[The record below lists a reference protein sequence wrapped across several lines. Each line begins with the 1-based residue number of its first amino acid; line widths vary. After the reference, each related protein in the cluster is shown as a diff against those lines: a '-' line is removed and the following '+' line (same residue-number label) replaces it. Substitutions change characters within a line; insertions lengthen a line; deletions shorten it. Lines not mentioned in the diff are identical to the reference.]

1 MKKIAYIEIDTHAE
15 IALNFME
22 LMNDSKA
29 FSVDY
34 YFSEKILRFFG
45 FAHNDKLPENIKKAT
60 PENLIQ
66 QLSTDNYQ
74 LIIIGTVHRYFNV
87 FEKIAEKFN
96 TSIICHNLNFVKAS
110 NFDLLS
116 SVFKEDFQFRLKLLL
131 KEGLLRKSNVYQ
143 KAKNLLVLDQTLKC
157 NFILNEAQ
165 HNQIKSETLNEDY
178 ERSSE
183 ESFTFLPIFYTKFSE
198 KPKNE
203 TYTIVIP
210 GAVSQKRRD
219 YKSVIKKLK
228 NLELNFDE
236 GEFCRA
242 CPEISGN
249 EKFVENNLQE
259 NGSSV
264 GTTQKIQVIFLGK
277 ASGKELEMLQNF
289 EQSKSENIS
298 IKCFK
303 EKVPQDVF
311 DDYMQKADVLW
322 CPIQQET
329 EFFSQKE
336 IYGFTKMS
344 GNIGDAVKFGKLAV
358 FPKNYPSKY
367 SFIVPEKGSLGDFLF
382 TRKDVDFSEFSKEKV
397 LQELEKTIFA
407 LL

>member
-1 MKKIAYIEIDTHAE
+1 MKKIAYIELDTHAE

-22 LMNDSKA
+22 LIQDSKA

-45 FAHNDKLPENIKKAT
+45 FAQNDKLPENIFKAK

-66 QLSTDNYQ
+66 QLSTNNYQ
-74 LIIIGTVHRYFNV
+74 LVIIGTVHRYFNV
-87 FEKIAEKFN
+87 FEKVAEQFN
-96 TSIICHNLNFVKAS
+96 TSIICHNLNFVKVS

-116 SVFKEDFQFRLKLLL
+116 SIFKEDFQFRLKLLL
-131 KEGLLRKSNVYQ
+131 KEGLLRKSKVYQ
-143 KAKNLLVLDQTLKC
+143 KAKNLLVLDRGFE
-157 NFILNEAQ
+157 NFVRKPLVYAQ
-165 HNQIKSETLNEDY
+165 PDKY
-178 ERSSE
+178 K
-183 ESFTFLPIFYTKFSE
+183 FLPIFYTKFSE

-219 YKSVIKKLK
+219 YERVLKSIK
-228 NLELNFDE
+228 NFR
-236 GEFCRA
+236 F
-242 CPEISGN
+242 PSEI
-249 EKFVENNLQE
+249 
-259 NGSSV
+259 
-264 GTTQKIQVIFLGK
+264 IFLGK
-277 ASGKELEMLQNF
+277 ASGKELEMLQDF
-289 EQSKSENIS
+289 EQSKPENIS
-298 IKCFK
+298 IKYFT
-303 EKVPQDVF
+303 EKVPQDIF

-358 FPKNYPSKY
+358 FPENYPSNY
-367 SFIVPEKGSLGDFLF
+367 SFIIPEKGSLGDFLF
-382 TRKDVDFSEFSKEKV
+382 TKKDVDFSEFSKEKV

>member
-1 MKKIAYIEIDTHAE
+1 MKKIAYIELDTHAE

-22 LMNDSKA
+22 LIQDSKA

-45 FAHNDKLPENIKKAT
+45 FAQNDKLPENIFKAK

-66 QLSTDNYQ
+66 QLSTNNYQ
-74 LIIIGTVHRYFNV
+74 LVIIGTVHRYFNV
-87 FEKIAEKFN
+87 FEKVAEQFN
-96 TSIICHNLNFVKAS
+96 TSIICHNLNFVKVS

-116 SVFKEDFQFRLKLLL
+116 SIFKEDFQFRLKLLL
-131 KEGLLRKSNVYQ
+131 KEGLLRKSKVYQ
-143 KAKNLLVLDQTLKC
+143 KAKNLLVLDRGFDSTQPDKY
-157 NFILNEAQ
+157 
-165 HNQIKSETLNEDY
+165 K
-178 ERSSE
+178 
-183 ESFTFLPIFYTKFSE
+183 FLPIFYTKFSE
-198 KPKNE
+198 NYENPIF
-203 TYTIVIP
+203 TIVFP

-219 YKSVIKKLK
+219 YERVLKSIKI
-228 NLELNFDE
+228 FH
-236 GEFCRA
+236 FSF
-242 CPEISGN
+242 EI
-249 EKFVENNLQE
+249 
-259 NGSSV
+259 
-264 GTTQKIQVIFLGK
+264 IFLGK
-277 ASGKELEMLQNF
+277 ASGKELEMLQDF
-289 EQSKSENIS
+289 EKSKPDNIS
-298 IKCFK
+298 IKYFT

-311 DDYMQKADVLW
+311 DHYLQKADILW

-358 FPKNYPSKY
+358 FPENYPSKY
-367 SFIVPEKGSLGDFLF
+367 SFIIPEKGSLGDFLF
-382 TRKDVDFSEFSKEKV
+382 TKKDVDFSEFSKEKV

>member
-1 MKKIAYIEIDTHAE
+1 MKKIAYIELDTHAE

-22 LMNDSKA
+22 LMNDSKV

-45 FAHNDKLPENIKKAT
+45 FAQNDKLPENIKKAT

-66 QLSTDNYQ
+66 QLSTDNYE

-87 FEKIAEKFN
+87 FEKVVEKFN

-110 NFDLLS
+110 NFDLLIS
-116 SVFKEDFQFRLKLLL
+116 IFKEDFQYRLKLLL
-131 KEGLLRKSNVYQ
+131 KEGLLRKSNVYK
-143 KAKNLLVLDQTLKC
+143 KAKNLLVLDQTLAKGTYK
-157 NFILNEAQ
+157 N
-165 HNQIKSETLNEDY
+165 
-178 ERSSE
+178 
-183 ESFTFLPIFYTKFSE
+183 LPIFYTKFSE
-198 KPKNE
+198 KSDNPIF
-203 TYTIVIP
+203 TIVIP

-228 NLELNFDE
+228 NLELNFE
-236 GEFCRA
+236 ESELRRS
-242 CPEISGN
+242 ET
-249 EKFVENNLQE
+249 FVENTLSE
-259 NGSSV
+259 RGSSV
-264 GTTQKIQVIFLGK
+264 GTTQNLEIIFLGK

-289 EQSKSENIS
+289 DSSAALRKPNVS
-298 IKCFK
+298 IKYFT
-303 EKVPQDVF
+303 EKVPQNVF
-311 DDYMQKADVLW
+311 DDYMRKADILW

-344 GNIGDAVKFGKLAV
+344 GNIGDAIKYGKLAI
-358 FPKNYPSKY
+358 FPENYPSKY
-367 SFIVPEKGSLGDFLF
+367 SFIIPEIENIEETLF
-382 TRKDVDFSEFSKEKV
+382 VKKEVDFSDFSKEKV
-397 LQELEKTIFA
+397 LKQLEKTIFA

>member
-1 MKKIAYIEIDTHAE
+1 MKKIAYIELDTHAE

-22 LMNDSKA
+22 LIQDSKA

-45 FAHNDKLPENIKKAT
+45 FAQNDKLPENIKKET

-66 QLSTDNYQ
+66 QLSTNNYQ
-74 LIIIGTVHRYFNV
+74 LVIIGTVHRYFNV
-87 FEKIAEKFN
+87 FEKVAEQFN

-110 NFDLLS
+110 NLNLLS
-116 SVFKEDFQFRLKLLL
+116 SIFKEDFQFRLKLLL
-131 KEGLLRKSNVYQ
+131 KEGLLRKSKVYQ
-143 KAKNLLVLDQTLKC
+143 KAKNLLVLDRGFDSTQPDKY
-157 NFILNEAQ
+157 
-165 HNQIKSETLNEDY
+165 K
-178 ERSSE
+178 
-183 ESFTFLPIFYTKFSE
+183 FLPIFYTKFSE
-198 KPKNE
+198 KPNNPIF
-203 TYTIVIP
+203 TIVIP

-219 YKSVIKKLK
+219 YERVLKSIKIFHFP
-228 NLELNFDE
+228 LE
-236 GEFCRA
+236 
-242 CPEISGN
+242 I
-249 EKFVENNLQE
+249 
-259 NGSSV
+259 
-264 GTTQKIQVIFLGK
+264 IFLGK
-277 ASGKELEMLQNF
+277 AQGKELEMLQNF
-289 EQSKSENIS
+289 EQSKPENIS
-298 IKCFK
+298 IKYFK

-358 FPKNYPSKY
+358 FPENYPSNY
-367 SFIVPEKGSLGDFLF
+367 SFIIPEKGSLGDFLF
-382 TRKDVDFSEFSKEKV
+382 TKKDVDFSEFSKEKV

>member
-1 MKKIAYIEIDTHAE
+1 MKKIAYIELDTHAE

-22 LMNDSKA
+22 LMNDSKV

-45 FAHNDKLPENIKKAT
+45 FAQNDKLPENIKKAT

-87 FEKIAEKFN
+87 FEKVAEKFN

-116 SVFKEDFQFRLKLLL
+116 SIFKEDFQYRLKLLL

-143 KAKNLLVLDQTLKC
+143 KAKNLLVLDRG
-157 NFILNEAQ
+157 FDSAQ
-165 HNQIKSETLNEDY
+165 PDKY
-178 ERSSE
+178 K
-183 ESFTFLPIFYTKFSE
+183 FLPIFYTKFSGKSE
-198 KPKNE
+198 NPIF
-203 TYTIVIP
+203 TIVIP

-219 YKSVIKKLK
+219 YERVLKSIK
-228 NLELNFDE
+228 NFR
-236 GEFCRA
+236 F
-242 CPEISGN
+242 PSEI
-249 EKFVENNLQE
+249 
-259 NGSSV
+259 
-264 GTTQKIQVIFLGK
+264 IFLGK

-289 EQSKSENIS
+289 EQNKPENIS
-298 IKCFK
+298 IKYFT

-336 IYGFTKMS
+336 IYGSTKMS
-344 GNIGDAVKFGKLAV
+344 GNIGDAIKFRKLAV
-358 FPKNYPSKY
+358 FPENYPSKY
-367 SFIVPEKGSLGDFLF
+367 SFIIPEKGSLGDFLF
-382 TRKDVDFSEFSKEKV
+382 TKKDVDFSEFSKEKV

>member
-1 MKKIAYIEIDTHAE
+1 MKKIAYIELDTHAE

-45 FAHNDKLPENIKKAT
+45 FAQNDKLPENIKKAT

-87 FEKIAEKFN
+87 FEKVAEKFN

-110 NFDLLS
+110 KLDLLS

-131 KEGLLRKSNVYQ
+131 KEGLLRKSNVYK
-143 KAKNLLVLDQTLKC
+143 KAKNLLVLDRG
-157 NFILNEAQ
+157 FDSAQ
-165 HNQIKSETLNEDY
+165 PDKY
-178 ERSSE
+178 K
-183 ESFTFLPIFYTKFSE
+183 FLPIFYTKFSE
-198 KPKNE
+198 KSDNPIF
-203 TYTIVIP
+203 TIVIP

-219 YKSVIKKLK
+219 YKKVIKELK

-236 GEFCRA
+236 SEFRR
-242 CPEISGN
+242 N
-249 EKFVENNLQE
+249 ETFVENNEQRK
-259 NGSSV
+259 GSSV
-264 GTTQKIQVIFLGK
+264 GTTQNIQIIFLGK
-277 ASGKELEMLQNF
+277 AQGKELEMLQDF
-289 EQSKSENIS
+289 EQSKPENIS
-298 IKCFK
+298 IKYFT

-311 DDYMQKADVLW
+311 DDYMQKADILW

-336 IYGFTKMS
+336 IYGITKMS
-344 GNIGDAVKFGKLAV
+344 GNIGDAIKFGKLAV
-358 FPKNYPSKY
+358 FPENYPSNY
-367 SFIVPEKGSLGDFLF
+367 SFIIPEKGSLEDFLS
-382 TRKDVDFSEFSKEKV
+382 TKKDVDFSDFSKEKV

>member
-1 MKKIAYIEIDTHAE
+1 MKKIAYIELDTHAE

-22 LMNDSKA
+22 LMNGSKV

-34 YFSEKILRFFG
+34 YFSEKILKTLG
-45 FAHNDKLPENIKKAT
+45 LQETVNIKKVSA
-60 PENLIQ
+60 ENLLQ
-66 QLSTDNYQ
+66 KLSQYQ
-74 LIIIGTVHRYFNV
+74 IPNTKYDLVLIGTVHRYFNV

-110 NFDLLS
+110 NLDLLS
-116 SVFKEDFQFRLKLLL
+116 SVFKEDFQFRLKLLM
-131 KEGLLRKSNVYQ
+131 KEGLLSKSKVYK
-143 KAKNLLVLDQTLKC
+143 KAKNLLVLDQG
-157 NFILNEAQ
+157 FDSAQ
-165 HNQIKSETLNEDY
+165 PDKY
-178 ERSSE
+178 K
-183 ESFTFLPIFYTKFSE
+183 FLPIFYTKFSGKSE
-198 KPKNE
+198 NE

-219 YKSVIKKLK
+219 YKKTIKELK
-228 NLELNFDE
+228 KLELNFNE
-236 GEFCRA
+236 GEFRRA

-249 EKFVENNLQE
+249 ETFVENNEQRK
-259 NGSSV
+259 GSFV

-277 ASGKELEMLQNF
+277 AQGKELEILQNF
-289 EQSKSENIS
+289 EQNKPENIS
-298 IKCFK
+298 IKYFT

-311 DDYMQKADVLW
+311 DHYLQKADILW

-344 GNIGDAVKFGKLAV
+344 GNIGDAIKYGKSAI
-358 FPKNYPSKY
+358 FPENYPSNY
-367 SFIVPEKGSLGDFLF
+367 SFIIPEKGSLGDFLF
-382 TRKDVDFSEFSKEKV
+382 IKKDVDFSEFSKEKV

>member
-1 MKKIAYIEIDTHAE
+1 MKKIAYIELDTHAE

-22 LMNDSKA
+22 LMNDSKV

-34 YFSEKILRFFG
+34 YFSEKILKTLG
-45 FAHNDKLPENIKKAT
+45 LQETDNIKKVSA
-60 PENLIQ
+60 ENLLQ
-66 QLSTDNYQ
+66 KLSQYQ
-74 LIIIGTVHRYFNV
+74 IPNTKYDLVIIGTIHRYFNV
-87 FEKIAEKFN
+87 FEKVAEKFN
-96 TSIICHNLNFVKAS
+96 ASIICHNLNFVKAS
-110 NFDLLS
+110 NLGLLS
-116 SVFKEDFQFRLKLLL
+116 SVFKEDYQYRLKLLL
-131 KEGLLRKSNVYQ
+131 KEGLLRKSNVYK

-157 NFILNEAQ
+157 NVILNEAQ

-219 YKSVIKKLK
+219 YEKVLNQIKRFTK
-228 NLELNFDE
+228 NSHYQF
-236 GEFCRA
+236 
-242 CPEISGN
+242 
-249 EKFVENNLQE
+249 
-259 NGSSV
+259 
-264 GTTQKIQVIFLGK
+264 IFLGK

-289 EQSKSENIS
+289 EQNKPENIS
-298 IKCFK
+298 IKYFA

-311 DDYMQKADVLW
+311 DNFVQKADVLW

-336 IYGFTKMS
+336 IYGTTKMS

-358 FPKNYPSKY
+358 FPENYPSKY
-367 SFIVPEKGSLGDFLF
+367 SFIIPEIDNIEAQLYTQQKHLEYDFQ
-382 TRKDVDFSEFSKEKV
+382 ENFSKEKV
-397 LQELEKTIFA
+397 LKQLEKTIFA

>member
-1 MKKIAYIEIDTHAE
+1 MKNIAYIELDTHAE

-22 LMNDSKA
+22 LMNDSKE

-45 FAHNDKLPENIKKAT
+45 FAQNDKLPENIKKAT

-87 FEKIAEKFN
+87 FEKVAEKFN

-110 NFDLLS
+110 KLDLLS
-116 SVFKEDFQFRLKLLL
+116 SIFKEDFQYRLKLLL

-143 KAKNLLVLDQTLKC
+143 KAKNLLVLDRG
-157 NFILNEAQ
+157 FDSAQ
-165 HNQIKSETLNEDY
+165 PDKY
-178 ERSSE
+178 
-183 ESFTFLPIFYTKFSE
+183 TFLPIFYTKFLE
-198 KPKNE
+198 KPNNQIF
-203 TYTIVIP
+203 TIVIP
-210 GAVSQKRRD
+210 GAVSQRRRD
-219 YKSVIKKLK
+219 YFKVIEKLFNQHLEINI
-228 NLELNFDE
+228 NLIL
-236 GEFCRA
+236 
-242 CPEISGN
+242 
-249 EKFVENNLQE
+249 
-259 NGSSV
+259 
-264 GTTQKIQVIFLGK
+264 LGK
-277 ASGKELEMLQNF
+277 AKGKELFLLNDVE
-289 EQSKSENIS
+289 EQLFENIS
-298 IKCFK
+298 IKYFK

-311 DDYMQKADVLW
+311 DHYMQKADVLW

-358 FPKNYPSKY
+358 FPEDYPSKY
-367 SFIVPEKGSLGDFLF
+367 SFIIPEKGSLGDFLF

-397 LQELEKTIFA
+397 IQELEKTIFA

>member
-1 MKKIAYIEIDTHAE
+1 MKKIAYIELDTHAE

-34 YFSEKILRFFG
+34 YFSEKILKTICLQET
-45 FAHNDKLPENIKKAT
+45 DNIKKVSA
-60 PENLIQ
+60 ENLLQ
-66 QLSTDNYQ
+66 KLSQYQ
-74 LIIIGTVHRYFNV
+74 IPNTKYDLVLIGTVHRYFNV

-110 NFDLLS
+110 NLGLLS
-116 SVFKEDFQFRLKLLL
+116 SVFKEDYQYRLKLLL
-131 KEGLLRKSNVYQ
+131 KEGLLRKSNVYK

-157 NFILNEAQ
+157 NVILNEAQ

-219 YKSVIKKLK
+219 YEKVLNQIKRFTK
-228 NLELNFDE
+228 NSHYQF
-236 GEFCRA
+236 
-242 CPEISGN
+242 
-249 EKFVENNLQE
+249 
-259 NGSSV
+259 
-264 GTTQKIQVIFLGK
+264 IFLGK

-289 EQSKSENIS
+289 EQNKPENIS
-298 IKCFK
+298 IKYFA

-311 DDYMQKADVLW
+311 DNFVQKADVLW

-336 IYGFTKMS
+336 IYGTTKMS

-358 FPKNYPSKY
+358 FPENYPSKY
-367 SFIVPEKGSLGDFLF
+367 SFIIPEIDNIEAQLYTQQKHLEYDFQ
-382 TRKDVDFSEFSKEKV
+382 ENFSKEKV
-397 LQELEKTIFA
+397 LKQLEKTIFA

>member
-1 MKKIAYIEIDTHAE
+1 
-15 IALNFME
+15 ME
-22 LMNDSKA
+22 LMNDSAA

-45 FAHNDKLPENIKKAT
+45 FAQNDKLPENIKKAT

-116 SVFKEDFQFRLKLLL
+116 SIFKEDFQYRLKLLL
-131 KEGLLRKSNVYQ
+131 KEGLLRKSKVYE
-143 KAKNLLVLDQTLKC
+143 KAKNLLVLDRG
-157 NFILNEAQ
+157 FDSAQ
-165 HNQIKSETLNEDY
+165 PDKY
-178 ERSSE
+178 K
-183 ESFTFLPIFYTKFSE
+183 FLPIFYTKFSE
-198 KPKNE
+198 NSDNPIF
-203 TYTIVIP
+203 TIVIP

-219 YKSVIKKLK
+219 YERVLKSIK
-228 NLELNFDE
+228 NFR
-236 GEFCRA
+236 F
-242 CPEISGN
+242 PSEI
-249 EKFVENNLQE
+249 
-259 NGSSV
+259 
-264 GTTQKIQVIFLGK
+264 IFLGK
-277 ASGKELEMLQNF
+277 ASGKELEMLQDF
-289 EQSKSENIS
+289 EQSKPENIS
-298 IKCFK
+298 IKYFT
-303 EKVPQDVF
+303 EKVPQNIF
-311 DDYMQKADVLW
+311 DEYLQKADILW

-329 EFFSQKE
+329 KFFSQKE
-336 IYGFTKMS
+336 IYGITKMS

-358 FPKNYPSKY
+358 FPENYPSKY
-367 SFIVPEKGSLGDFLF
+367 SFIIPEKGSLGDFLF
-382 TRKDVDFSEFSKEKV
+382 TKKDVDFSEFSKEKV

>member
-34 YFSEKILRFFG
+34 YFSEKILKTLG
-45 FAHNDKLPENIKKAT
+45 LQETENIKKAT

-87 FEKIAEKFN
+87 FEKI
-96 TSIICHNLNFVKAS
+96 
-110 NFDLLS
+110 DLLS
-116 SVFKEDFQFRLKLLL
+116 SIFKEDFQFRLKLLL

>member
-1 MKKIAYIEIDTHAE
+1 MKKIAYIELDTHAE

-22 LMNDSKA
+22 LMNDSKV

-45 FAHNDKLPENIKKAT
+45 FAQNDKLPENIKNAT

-87 FEKIAEKFN
+87 FEKVAEKFN
-96 TSIICHNLNFVKAS
+96 TSIICHNLNFVKVA

-116 SVFKEDFQFRLKLLL
+116 SIFKEDYQFRLKLLL
-131 KEGLLRKSNVYQ
+131 KEGLLRKSNVYK
-143 KAKNLLVLDQTLKC
+143 KAKNLLVLDRG
-157 NFILNEAQ
+157 FDSAQ
-165 HNQIKSETLNEDY
+165 PDKY
-178 ERSSE
+178 K
-183 ESFTFLPIFYTKFSE
+183 FLPIFYTKFSE
-198 KPKNE
+198 NSDNPIF
-203 TYTIVIP
+203 TIVIP

-219 YKSVIKKLK
+219 YERVLKSIK
-228 NLELNFDE
+228 NFR
-236 GEFCRA
+236 F
-242 CPEISGN
+242 PSEI
-249 EKFVENNLQE
+249 
-259 NGSSV
+259 
-264 GTTQKIQVIFLGK
+264 IFLGK
-277 ASGKELEMLQNF
+277 ASGKELEMLQDF
-289 EQSKSENIS
+289 EQSKPENIS
-298 IKCFK
+298 IKYFT

-358 FPKNYPSKY
+358 FPENYPSKY
-367 SFIVPEKGSLGDFLF
+367 SFIIPEKGSLGDFLF
-382 TRKDVDFSEFSKEKV
+382 TKKDVDFSEFSKEKV

>member
-1 MKKIAYIEIDTHAE
+1 VKKIAYIELDTHAE

-22 LMNDSKA
+22 LMNDSKV

-45 FAHNDKLPENIKKAT
+45 FAQNDKLPENIKKAT

-74 LIIIGTVHRYFNV
+74 LILIGTVHRYFNV

-116 SVFKEDFQFRLKLLL
+116 SIFKEDVQYRLKLLL

-143 KAKNLLVLDQTLKC
+143 KAKNLLVLDRG
-157 NFILNEAQ
+157 FDSAQ
-165 HNQIKSETLNEDY
+165 PDKY
-178 ERSSE
+178 K
-183 ESFTFLPIFYTKFSE
+183 FLPIFYTKFLE

-203 TYTIVIP
+203 TYTIVVP
-210 GAVSQKRRD
+210 GEVSQKRRD
-219 YKSVIKKLK
+219 YFELIIKLFNQHLEK
-228 NLELNFDE
+228 N
-236 GEFCRA
+236 
-242 CPEISGN
+242 I
-249 EKFVENNLQE
+249 NL
-259 NGSSV
+259 
-264 GTTQKIQVIFLGK
+264 ILLGK
-277 ASGKELEMLQNF
+277 ARGKELFFVKDVE
-289 EQSKSENIS
+289 EQLFENIS
-298 IKCFK
+298 IKYFT

-311 DDYMQKADVLW
+311 DDYMQKADILW

-358 FPKNYPSKY
+358 FPENYPSKY
-367 SFIVPEKGSLGDFLF
+367 SFIIPEKGSLGDFLF

>member
-1 MKKIAYIEIDTHAE
+1 MKKIAYIELDTHAE

-22 LMNDSKA
+22 LMNGSKV

-34 YFSEKILRFFG
+34 YFSEKILKTLG
-45 FAHNDKLPENIKKAT
+45 LQETVNIKKVSA
-60 PENLIQ
+60 ENLLQ
-66 QLSTDNYQ
+66 KLSQYQ
-74 LIIIGTVHRYFNV
+74 IPNTKYDLVLIGTVHRYFNV

-110 NFDLLS
+110 NLDLLS
-116 SVFKEDFQFRLKLLL
+116 SVFKEDFQFRLKLLM
-131 KEGLLRKSNVYQ
+131 KEGLLSKSKVYK
-143 KAKNLLVLDQTLKC
+143 KAKNLLVLDQG
-157 NFILNEAQ
+157 FDSAQ
-165 HNQIKSETLNEDY
+165 PDKY
-178 ERSSE
+178 K
-183 ESFTFLPIFYTKFSE
+183 FLPIFYTKFSGKSE
-198 KPKNE
+198 NE

-219 YKSVIKKLK
+219 YERVLKSIK
-228 NLELNFDE
+228 NFR
-236 GEFCRA
+236 F
-242 CPEISGN
+242 PSEI
-249 EKFVENNLQE
+249 
-259 NGSSV
+259 
-264 GTTQKIQVIFLGK
+264 IFLGK
-277 ASGKELEMLQNF
+277 ASGKELEILQDF
-289 EQSKSENIS
+289 EQSKPENIS
-298 IKCFK
+298 IKYFT
-303 EKVPQDVF
+303 EKVPQDIF

-358 FPKNYPSKY
+358 FPENYPSKY
-367 SFIVPEKGSLGDFLF
+367 SFIIPEKGSLGDFLF
-382 TRKDVDFSEFSKEKV
+382 TKKDVDFSEFSKEKV

>member
-1 MKKIAYIEIDTHAE
+1 MKKIAYIELDTHAE

-22 LMNDSKA
+22 LMNDSKE
-29 FSVDY
+29 FSMDY

-45 FAHNDKLPENIKKAT
+45 FAQNDKLPENIKKVT

-66 QLSTDNYQ
+66 QLSTDNYE

-116 SVFKEDFQFRLKLLL
+116 SVFKEDYQYRLKLLL
-131 KEGLLRKSNVYQ
+131 KEGLLRKSEVYQ
-143 KAKNLLVLDQTLKC
+143 KAKNLLILDQTLKC
-157 NFILNEAQ
+157 NVILNEAQ

-183 ESFTFLPIFYTKFSE
+183 ESFTFLPIFYTKFLE

-203 TYTIVIP
+203 TYTIVVP
-210 GAVSQKRRD
+210 GEVSQKRRD
-219 YKSVIKKLK
+219 YFELIIKLFNQHLEK
-228 NLELNFDE
+228 N
-236 GEFCRA
+236 
-242 CPEISGN
+242 I
-249 EKFVENNLQE
+249 NL
-259 NGSSV
+259 
-264 GTTQKIQVIFLGK
+264 ILLGK
-277 ASGKELEMLQNF
+277 ARGKELFFVKDVE
-289 EQSKSENIS
+289 EQLFENIS
-298 IKCFK
+298 IKYFT

-358 FPKNYPSKY
+358 FPENYPSKY
-367 SFIVPEKGSLGDFLF
+367 SFIIPEKGSLGDFLF
-382 TRKDVDFSEFSKEKV
+382 IKKDVDFSEFSKEKV

>member
-1 MKKIAYIEIDTHAE
+1 LKKIAYIELDTHAE

-45 FAHNDKLPENIKKAT
+45 FAQNDKLPENIKKAT
-60 PENLIQ
+60 PVNLIQ
-66 QLSTDNYQ
+66 QLSTNNYQ

-87 FEKIAEKFN
+87 FEEVAEKFN

-116 SVFKEDFQFRLKLLL
+116 SIFKEDFQYRLKLLL
-131 KEGLLRKSNVYQ
+131 KEGLLRKSKVYE
-143 KAKNLLVLDQTLKC
+143 KAKNLLVLDRG
-157 NFILNEAQ
+157 FDSAQ
-165 HNQIKSETLNEDY
+165 PDKY
-178 ERSSE
+178 K
-183 ESFTFLPIFYTKFSE
+183 FLPIFYTKFSE
-198 KPKNE
+198 NSDNPIF
-203 TYTIVIP
+203 TIVIP

-219 YKSVIKKLK
+219 YERVLKSIK
-228 NLELNFDE
+228 NFC
-236 GEFCRA
+236 F
-242 CPEISGN
+242 PSEI
-249 EKFVENNLQE
+249 
-259 NGSSV
+259 
-264 GTTQKIQVIFLGK
+264 IFLGK
-277 ASGKELEMLQNF
+277 ASGKELEILQYF
-289 EQSKSENIS
+289 EQSKPENIS
-298 IKCFK
+298 IKYFT

-311 DDYMQKADVLW
+311 DNYMQKADVLW

-329 EFFSQKE
+329 KFFSQKE

-344 GNIGDAVKFGKLAV
+344 GNIGDAVKFGKLAI
-358 FPKNYPSKY
+358 FPENYPSNY
-367 SFIVPEKGSLGDFLF
+367 SFIIPEKGSLGDFLF
-382 TRKDVDFSEFSKEKV
+382 IKKDVDFSEFSKEKV

>member
-1 MKKIAYIEIDTHAE
+1 
-15 IALNFME
+15 ME
-22 LMNDSKA
+22 LIQDSKA

-45 FAHNDKLPENIKKAT
+45 FAQNDKLPENIKKET

-66 QLSTDNYQ
+66 QLSTNNYQ
-74 LIIIGTVHRYFNV
+74 LVIIGTVHRYFNV
-87 FEKIAEKFN
+87 FEKVAEQFN

-110 NFDLLS
+110 NLNLLS
-116 SVFKEDFQFRLKLLL
+116 SIFKEDFQFRLKLLL
-131 KEGLLRKSNVYQ
+131 KEGLLRKSKVYQ
-143 KAKNLLVLDQTLKC
+143 KAKNLLVLDRGFE
-157 NFILNEAQ
+157 NFVRKPLVYAQ
-165 HNQIKSETLNEDY
+165 PDKY
-178 ERSSE
+178 K
-183 ESFTFLPIFYTKFSE
+183 FLPIFYTKFSE

-219 YKSVIKKLK
+219 YERVLKSIKI
-228 NLELNFDE
+228 FH
-236 GEFCRA
+236 F
-242 CPEISGN
+242 PFEI
-249 EKFVENNLQE
+249 
-259 NGSSV
+259 
-264 GTTQKIQVIFLGK
+264 IFLGK
-277 ASGKELEMLQNF
+277 ASGKELEMLQDF
-289 EQSKSENIS
+289 EKSKPDNIS
-298 IKCFK
+298 IKYFK

-336 IYGFTKMS
+336 IYGVTKMS
-344 GNIGDAVKFGKLAV
+344 GNIGDAVKFGKSAI
-358 FPKNYPSKY
+358 FPENYPSNY
-367 SFIVPEKGSLGDFLF
+367 SFIIPEKGSLGDFLF
-382 TRKDVDFSEFSKEKV
+382 IKKDVDFSEFSKEKV

>member
-1 MKKIAYIEIDTHAE
+1 MKKIAYIELDTHAE

-22 LMNDSKA
+22 LMNDSKV

-45 FAHNDKLPENIKKAT
+45 FAQNDKLPENIFKAK

-66 QLSTDNYQ
+66 QLSTNNYQ
-74 LIIIGTVHRYFNV
+74 LVIIGTVHRYFNV
-87 FEKIAEKFN
+87 FEKVAEQFN
-96 TSIICHNLNFVKAS
+96 TSIICHNLNFVKVS

-116 SVFKEDFQFRLKLLL
+116 SIFKEDFQFRLKLLL
-131 KEGLLRKSNVYQ
+131 KEGLLRKSKVYQ
-143 KAKNLLVLDQTLKC
+143 KAKNLLVLDRGFE
-157 NFILNEAQ
+157 NFVRKPLVYAQ
-165 HNQIKSETLNEDY
+165 PDKY
-178 ERSSE
+178 K
-183 ESFTFLPIFYTKFSE
+183 FLPIFYTKFSGKSE
-198 KPKNE
+198 NE

-219 YKSVIKKLK
+219 YERVLKSIK
-228 NLELNFDE
+228 NFR
-236 GEFCRA
+236 F
-242 CPEISGN
+242 PFEI
-249 EKFVENNLQE
+249 
-259 NGSSV
+259 
-264 GTTQKIQVIFLGK
+264 IFLGK
-277 ASGKELEMLQNF
+277 ASGKELEMLQDF
-289 EQSKSENIS
+289 EQSKPENIS
-298 IKCFK
+298 IKYFK

-344 GNIGDAVKFGKLAV
+344 GNIGDAIKYGKSAI
-358 FPKNYPSKY
+358 FPENYPSKY
-367 SFIVPEKGSLGDFLF
+367 SFIIPEKGSLEDFLF
-382 TRKDVDFSEFSKEKV
+382 TKKDVDFSEFSKEKV

>member
-1 MKKIAYIEIDTHAE
+1 MKKIAYIELDTHAE

-22 LMNDSKA
+22 LIQDSKA

-45 FAHNDKLPENIKKAT
+45 FAQNDKLPENIFKAK

-66 QLSTDNYQ
+66 QLSTNNYQ
-74 LIIIGTVHRYFNV
+74 LVIIGTVHRYFNV

-116 SVFKEDFQFRLKLLL
+116 SIFKEDFQYRLKLFL
-131 KEGLLRKSNVYQ
+131 KEGLLRKSKVYQ
-143 KAKNLLVLDQTLKC
+143 KAKNLLVLDRGFDSTQPDKY
-157 NFILNEAQ
+157 
-165 HNQIKSETLNEDY
+165 K
-178 ERSSE
+178 
-183 ESFTFLPIFYTKFSE
+183 FLPIFYTKFLE

-219 YKSVIKKLK
+219 YKKTIKELK
-228 NLELNFDE
+228 KLELNFNE
-236 GEFCRA
+236 GEFRRA

-249 EKFVENNLQE
+249 ETFVENNEQRK
-259 NGSSV
+259 GSFV

-277 ASGKELEMLQNF
+277 AQGKELEILQNF
-289 EQSKSENIS
+289 EQNKPENIS
-298 IKCFK
+298 IKYFT

-311 DDYMQKADVLW
+311 DHYMQKADILW

-344 GNIGDAVKFGKLAV
+344 GNIGDAIKYGKSAI
-358 FPKNYPSKY
+358 FPENYPSNY
-367 SFIVPEKGSLGDFLF
+367 SFIIPEKGSLGDFLF
-382 TRKDVDFSEFSKEKV
+382 TKKDVDFSEFSKEKV